1 MSDNVIKP
9 GSYEHKFDGIKRI
22 YGKQNQALLKNLHVA
37 VVGIGGVGSWTV
49 EAFAR
54 SGLGEITIID
64 WDDVCY
70 SNTNRQIHAL
80 DKNIGKSKVD
90 VLKER
95 VFEINSSCKVNA
107 IREYYTAE
115 NANHIISNGGKAV
128 FHKLDVSNSSEIE
141 TVIKKIFDI
150 EGSIDLAVNNAGI
163 GGNFDGIH
171 KLSLKDWN
179 NTININLTGVF
190 CCMQNEIKY
199 MLKQGAGRIVNVAS
213 VAGKDGNANASAYSV
228 GKAGAI
234 GLTKSLGKELA
245 DKNIAVNAVTPAGAK
260 TRILDQMTKEHVQ
273 RMLSKVPRGRFL
285 EVEEF
290 TSLICWLSSEENTFS
305 TAAVFDI
312 SGGRSTY

>member
-1 MSDNVIKP
+1 MDKIKFNFKNRTALITGGAQGFGFDIAKRFLESGANVIIW
-9 GSYEHKFDGIKRI
+9 D
-22 YGKQNQALLKNLHVA
+22 
-37 VVGIGGVGSWTV
+37 
-49 EAFAR
+49 
-54 SGLGEITIID
+54 ID
-64 WDDVCY
+64 
-70 SNTNRQIHAL
+70 
-80 DKNIGKSKVD
+80 SKM
-90 VLKER
+90 LE
-95 VFEINSSCKVNA
+95 
-107 IREYYTAE
+107 
-115 NANHIISNGGKAV
+115 KAV
-128 FHKLDVSNSSEIE
+128 NDLNNSNLKSNIVDVSNFKEVETSVKEI
-141 TVIKKIFDI
+141 IKKSNIDI
-150 EGSIDLAVNNAGI
+150 LINNAGI
-163 GGNFDGIH
+163 TGPTA
-171 KLSLKDWN
+171 SLWEYDLETWKKVVD
-179 NTININLTGVF
+179 INIMGTF
-190 CCMQNEIKY
+190 HCCKAIVPNMIKNNY
-199 MLKQGAGRIVNVAS
+199 GRIVNVAS

>member
-1 MSDNVIKP
+1 MKKITYDFKNRTAIVTGGAQGFGLDIAKRFLDSGGKVIIWDIDTKMIEKVIKELDNP
-9 GSYEHKFDGIKRI
+9 
-22 YGKQNQALLKNLHVA
+22 NLSSNIVN
-37 VVGIGGVGSWTV
+37 VSNYSEV
-49 EAFAR
+49 ER
-54 SGLGEITIID
+54 NVNEITNRSNID
-64 WDDVCY
+64 
-70 SNTNRQIHAL
+70 IL
-80 DKNIGKSKVD
+80 I
-90 VLKER
+90 
-95 VFEINSSCKVNA
+95 
-107 IREYYTAE
+107 
-115 NANHIISNGGKAV
+115 
-128 FHKLDVSNSSEIE
+128 
-141 TVIKKIFDI
+141 
-150 EGSIDLAVNNAGI
+150 NNAGI
-163 GGNFDGIH
+163 TGPTATLWEYDIDMW
-171 KLSLKDWN
+171 KKVVD
-179 NTININLTGVF
+179 INLMGTF
-190 CCMQNEIKY
+190 NCCRAIVPNMIKNNY
-199 MLKQGAGRIVNVAS
+199 GRIVNVAS

>member
-1 MSDNVIKP
+1 MKKISFDFKNRTAIVTGGAQGFGFDISKRLLESGASVIIWDNDPKATEKAIKDLNNP
-9 GSYEHKFDGIKRI
+9 NLSSY
-22 YGKQNQALLKNLHVA
+22 
-37 VVGIGGVGSWTV
+37 VV
-49 EAFAR
+49 
-54 SGLGEITIID
+54 
-64 WDDVCY
+64 
-70 SNTNRQIHAL
+70 
-80 DKNIGKSKVD
+80 
-90 VLKER
+90 
-95 VFEINSSCKVNA
+95 
-107 IREYYTAE
+107 
-115 NANHIISNGGKAV
+115 
-128 FHKLDVSNSSEIE
+128 DVSNYGEVDK
-141 TVIKKIFDI
+141 TVDKITKNSNIDI
-150 EGSIDLAVNNAGI
+150 LINNAGI
-163 GGNFDGIH
+163 TGPTATLWEYDIEMW
-171 KLSLKDWN
+171 KKVVE
-179 NTININLTGVF
+179 INLMGTF
-190 CCMQNEIKY
+190 NCCRSIVPNMIKNNY
-199 MLKQGAGRIVNVAS
+199 GRIVNVAS